1 MCGRHAAV
9 TPPPLAL
16 VAPASTK
23 RSAKDGEKRRLD
35 KLKLSERS
43 ISIDPLSE
51 PPGQFSMLEGSGRLP
66 SVSPV
71 DQLSRGGGGDDRDGG
86 ASRPTAAS
94 FKQHDPQHDLPNGW
108 PLSWLPGTPL
118 PPPDPAAVNASD
130 ALGYVRREHVRG
142 VMRRAWNS
150 YRQYAWGADE
160 LKPVSNRSHDWL
172 RLGATLVDCLD
183 NLWIMGMKAEFQEA
197 REWVATRLHFTTA
210 RSISMFET
218 VIRIL
223 GGLLSAYELSRDQ
236 IFLDK
241 SVELADKMM
250 YAFEKTRTGLP
261 CTTISLTSTSCTFA
275 SWTGQSAIL
284 AEFGTI
290 QLEFKYLA
298 HHTGKQKYWDVAQRI
313 MDHMRKVD
321 KPHGLF
327 PVFMSPSSG
336 SWSSQ
341 KITLGAL
348 GDSFYEYLIKQW
360 LITNKKETY
369 LREMFD
375 SAMLAIARLLV
386 QRSHPGGHV
395 FIADWSGSALMYKM
409 DHLACFAGAMYAVGA
424 QDGGK
429 YDAEYMALAGAL
441 GETCFKMYTNTATGL
456 SPEFVQFVHGRDMV
470 TPRTASYNIGRPEA
484 AETWFYMWYYTKDPK
499 WRDMGWKVFEAFEKY
514 AATGSGWT
522 ALPDVDNPGRKR
534 DDKME
539 SFVLA
544 ETVKYLYLLFDPD
557 YPVPLE
563 KYVFNTEAH
572 PLGRFEPMVS

>member
-1 MCGRHAAV
+1 MRSGVAACREPQATCAVQSARTRGESCGGCIAR
-9 TPPPLAL
+9 
-16 VAPASTK
+16 
-23 RSAKDGEKRRLD
+23 
-35 KLKLSERS
+35 
-43 ISIDPLSE
+43 
-51 PPGQFSMLEGSGRLP
+51 
-66 SVSPV
+66 SPV
-71 DQLSRGGGGDDRDGG
+71 PLLSAPISLL
-86 ASRPTAAS
+86 ASAVA
-94 FKQHDPQHDLPNGW
+94 HIA
-108 PLSWLPGTPL
+108 LSSHISLSL
-118 PPPDPAAVNASD
+118 SSL
-130 ALGYVRREHVRG
+130 LGSCR
-142 VMRRAWNS
+142 
-150 YRQYAWGADE
+150 YAWGADE
-160 LKPVSNRSHDWL
+160 LKPVSNRSHEWL

-360 LITNKKETY
+360 LITNKKEVHANPPPTIERHAARRPSDALAATPLTPPPPPPLPPPPPPPPPPLTLTPTLTPT
-369 LREMFD
+369 LRCAF
-375 SAMLAIARLLV
+375 SAADVPARDVRLGHARHRAATRAALAPGWARLHRRLV
-386 QRSHPGGHV
+386 GLGAHV
-395 FIADWSGSALMYKM
+395 
-409 DHLACFAGAMYAVGA
+409 
-424 QDGGK
+424 
-429 YDAEYMALAGAL
+429 
-441 GETCFKMYTNTATGL
+441 
-456 SPEFVQFVHGRDMV
+456 
-470 TPRTASYNIGRPEA
+470 
-484 AETWFYMWYYTKDPK
+484 
-499 WRDMGWKVFEAFEKY
+499 
-514 AATGSGWT
+514 
-522 ALPDVDNPGRKR
+522 
-534 DDKME
+534 
-539 SFVLA
+539 
-544 ETVKYLYLLFDPD
+544 
-557 YPVPLE
+557 
-563 KYVFNTEAH
+563 
-572 PLGRFEPMVS
+572 